1 MLGPEYF
8 TEIYILN
15 CNFILWQLYWDRGLQ
30 YKTFRLI
37 GRRGVQFFFQ
47 RKGGRENWKS
57 NSDGRLLSALHK

>member
-37 GRRGVQFFFQ
+37 GIRGVQFFF
-47 RKGGRENWKS
+47 RGRGDVKIGKGAVMS
-57 NSDGRLLSALHK
+57 IVCPS

>member
-30 YKTFRLI
+30 YKKFRLI
-37 GRRGVQFFFQ
+37 GIRGVQFFQ
-47 RKGGRENWKS
+47 RKGEGGGVKIGKGTS
-57 NSDGRLLSALHK
+57 MFIVCPQ